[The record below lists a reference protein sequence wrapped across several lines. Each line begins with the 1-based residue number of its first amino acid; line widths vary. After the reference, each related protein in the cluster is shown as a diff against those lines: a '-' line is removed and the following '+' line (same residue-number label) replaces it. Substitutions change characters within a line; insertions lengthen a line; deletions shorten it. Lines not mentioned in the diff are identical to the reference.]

1 MNMIRAAELQIGDW
15 IVYNGNKYQVTYL
28 YCRPLYPDGTFPAN
42 EVGFTHKE
50 DFWVN
55 GASVEPIPLTEDILK
70 LNGFVKTD
78 EYYYQRINGDDV
90 YVSFPKEDSI
100 FPYVDITY
108 TSLIHNPEDVTEVS
122 HSNGLIFPKK
132 MYVHQF
138 QQVLRICS
146 LVDFANNLKIQ

>member
-1 MNMIRAAELQIGDW
+1 MIRAAELQIGDW

-70 LNGFVKTD
+70 LNGFVLD
-78 EYYYQRINGDDV
+78 DGNYYCCINGDDFWV
-90 YVSFPKEDSI
+90 RLPKENALY
-100 FPYVDITY
+100 PYVDITY
-108 TSLIHNPEDVTEVS
+108 YSLFYMPEDVTEVS
-122 HSNGLIFPKK
+122 HSNELHFPR
-132 MYVHQF
+132 MAYVHQF
-138 QQVLRICS
+138 QQVLRICG
-146 LVDFANNLKIQ
+146 LGDFANNLKIQ